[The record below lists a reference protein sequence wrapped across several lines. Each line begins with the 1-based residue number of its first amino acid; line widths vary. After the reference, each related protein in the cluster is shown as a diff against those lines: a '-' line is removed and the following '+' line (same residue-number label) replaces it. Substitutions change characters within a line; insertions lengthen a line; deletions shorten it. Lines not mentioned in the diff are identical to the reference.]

1 MLCEQA
7 AIFGAANKHLAIK
20 HAPGELSL
28 QNTNFGVMNVDTI
41 MNDLVKR
48 HPGEVEYHQAVRE
61 VLESIEEVYN
71 ENPHF
76 RSANIVDRII
86 EPDRVLVF
94 KVPWADDQGSVHVN
108 LGYRIQFNNAIGPY
122 KGGLRFHP
130 SVNLSILKF
139 LGFEQIFKNSLTS
152 LPMGGAKGGSDFDPK
167 GKSNAEIMRFCQA
180 FMMEL
185 WNNIGPDT
193 DVPAGDIGVG
203 GREIGY
209 LYGMYRKL
217 ARENTGVLTGKG
229 INWGGSLIRP
239 EATGFGCVYFAKEM
253 LAKQGE
259 SFEGKRVA
267 ISGFGNV
274 AWGAA
279 LKVTELGGKVV
290 TLSGPDG
297 YVYDEE
303 GISGEKIEYMLELR
317 ASNEDIVAPY
327 ALEFD
332 SGEFVQGKRPW
343 EVKVDIALP
352 CATQNEL
359 DGDDAET
366 LIANGCV
373 CVCEGANMPCTPEAI
388 EKFQEKQV
396 LYAPGKA
403 ANAGGVATSGLE
415 MAQNS
420 MKINWSRAEVDDR
433 LHHIMTNIHE
443 NCVKYGTNSEGYVD
457 YVKGANIAG
466 FLKVAD
472 AMVDQG
478 LI

>member
-1 MLCEQA
+1 MFYKPTG
-7 AIFGAANKHLAIK
+7 IFHEVNKHLAVK
-20 HAPGELSL
+20 DTSEDF
-28 QNTNFGVMNVDTI
+28 TNLTTKLAVMNVDTI
-41 MNDLVKR
+41 MNDLVKK

-76 RSANIVDRII
+76 RSANIVDRIV
-86 EPDRVLVF
+86 EPDRVMVF
-94 KVPWADDQGSVHVN
+94 KVPWADDQGTVHVN

-239 EATGFGCVYFAKEM
+239 EATGFGCVYFTKEM
-253 LAKQGE
+253 LATQGL

-303 GISGEKIEYMLELR
+303 GISGEKINYMLELR

-327 ALEFD
+327 ALEFE
-332 SGEFVQGKRPW
+332 SGEFIQGKRPW

-359 DGDDAET
+359 DGDDADT
-366 LIANGCV
+366 LIANGCL

-443 NCVKYGTNSEGYVD
+443 NCVKYGTNADGYVD